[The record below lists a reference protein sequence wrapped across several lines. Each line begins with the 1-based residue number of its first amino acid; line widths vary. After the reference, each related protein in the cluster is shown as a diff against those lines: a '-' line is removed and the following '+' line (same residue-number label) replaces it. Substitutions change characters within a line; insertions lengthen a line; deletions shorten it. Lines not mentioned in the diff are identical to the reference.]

1 MAFLALLAERKI
13 NNLRVINIPWS
24 SIPSL
29 ATITDLKI
37 LVYKRSF
44 ASLRISADECKRLF
58 TTRGTKAHN
67 FRRKTATQDLLL
79 PRASNGRGS
88 CEPFCR
94 SSYRRR
100 SWVTRAGEITRNGG
114 GVLYLAGDCHTTIAR
129 RPLNARWCHVV
140 VESRSQHNG
149 LESSKCGVRRSGGT
163 RRLDDQSRRLAGASP
178 TADEQSTYK
187 NCRRQHEEMFHALQS
202 TIFPIHIRGNR
213 HVFDVGRFYVQEP
226 E

>member
-1 MAFLALLAERKI
+1 VAFLALLAERKI

-79 PRASNGRGS
+79 PRASNGRVPLSPSAEAVIVAVLGL
-88 CEPFCR
+88 PAQVRLHAMVAVFCI
-94 SSYRRR
+94 
-100 SWVTRAGEITRNGG
+100 W
-114 GVLYLAGDCHTTIAR
+114 LATATQPSLVV
-129 RPLNARWCHVV
+129 PLNARWCHVV

-149 LESSKCGVRRSGGT
+149 LESSKCDVRRSGGT